1 MVVGSRKRRIKSAA
15 PAAASTAFSNAYEYL
30 ASLRFNHSQNSP
42 YLTYRFY
49 LNFYVY
55 VCARS
60 EREGERRRT
69 KKAKEEGGR

>member
-42 YLTYRFY
+42 YLTHRFH
-49 LNFYVY
+49 LSFHVY

-60 EREGERRRT
+60 EREGERG
-69 KKAKEEGGR
+69 KPKAKEEGGR

>member
-42 YLTYRFY
+42 YLTYRFH
-49 LNFYVY
+49 LSFHVY
-55 VCARS
+55 VRARS
-60 EREGERRRT
+60 KMAGERKRKNAR
-69 KKAKEEGGR
+69 EEGGK

>member
-1 MVVGSRKRRIKSAA
+1 
-15 PAAASTAFSNAYEYL
+15 
-30 ASLRFNHSQNSP
+30 
-42 YLTYRFY
+42 
-49 LNFYVY
+49 VY